1 MKGSPK
7 ACLPPAEKEQP
18 SKPQPTAEE
27 LCVRRPL
34 LWVLALLGLMALA
47 LLMYSPPWET
57 GWPQDEMTAALS
69 VMVTADGR
77 IALNTADRTAL
88 CTLPGI
94 GPVKAQAILDY
105 RKEHGRFSSLE
116 ELLQVPG
123 IGEKTLAALWPL
135 LTLETDENVA

>member
-1 MKGSPK
+1 
-7 ACLPPAEKEQP
+7 
-18 SKPQPTAEE
+18 
-27 LCVRRPL
+27 
-34 LWVLALLGLMALA
+34 MALA

-123 IGEKTLAALWPL
+123 IGEKTLVALRPL
-135 LTLETDENVA
+135 LTLETNENAA